1 MDSVDVCIIANSC
14 RDIMKAL
21 QILDTKI
28 PRWRR
33 AMFHLFIAFK
43 LRDIIVATSRY
54 ANIDNDLKDEL
65 MDLNF

>member
-1 MDSVDVCIIANSC
+1 MDSVDVCIITNSC

-28 PRWRR
+28 PIWRR
-33 AMFHLFIAFK
+33 AMFHLFIVFK

-54 ANIDNDLKDEL
+54 GNIDNDLKDKL
-65 MDLNF
+65 MEFNF